1 MRVYGGMPVRQET
14 GDMAMERHDHPSS
27 GSSLAMERQLPVMR
41 LQSSERQVLQD
52 GVQNGILNK
61 HNCS

>member
-14 GDMAMERHDHPSS
+14 GDMAMER
-27 GSSLAMERQLPVMR
+27 QLPVMR
-41 LQSSERQVLQD
+41 LQSSERQILQD

>member
-1 MRVYGGMPVRQET
+1 
-14 GDMAMERHDHPSS
+14 
-27 GSSLAMERQLPVMR
+27 MERQLPVMR

-61 HNCS
+61 HNCKVKKAVHNL